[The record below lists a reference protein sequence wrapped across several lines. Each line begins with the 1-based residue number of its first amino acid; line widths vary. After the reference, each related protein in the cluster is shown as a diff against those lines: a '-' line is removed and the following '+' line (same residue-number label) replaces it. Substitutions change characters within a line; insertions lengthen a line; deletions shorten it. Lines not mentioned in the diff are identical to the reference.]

1 MNGKVKNIEL
11 KIYELLGIKVFRKM
25 AFGLYK
31 AIGLPFTIFMSK
43 EARRKIYS
51 SPSNYNMKKGHG
63 LQDLRDFKKM
73 LLLNTSI
80 HIWALSLCLP
90 HFFKV
95 IAGTASTLA
104 TINNLIPIV
113 INLYCIML
121 KRYNFIRINEVIK
134 KGLPHE
140 EKKKNEITD
149 ELKQADSLLAEH
161 TYKIVHKKG
170 KEKSIAFE
178 ELIAKANLSELKYYR
193 KCLKYFYYFN
203 QNVQNSD
210 IYSDKQQVNTYIRI
224 TNHKTLKLE
233 LKTNKENKKSN

>member
-1 MNGKVKNIEL
+1 MNKKLKNIEL

-25 AFGLYK
+25 AFELYK
-31 AIGLPFTIFMSK
+31 AIGLPFTIFISK

-95 IAGTASTLA
+95 ITGTASTLA

-121 KRYNFIRINEVIK
+121 QRYNFIRINEVIK
-134 KGLPHE
+134 KGFHM
-140 EKKKNEITD
+140 KK
-149 ELKQADSLLAEH
+149 
-161 TYKIVHKKG
+161 
-170 KEKSIAFE
+170 
-178 ELIAKANLSELKYYR
+178 R
-193 KCLKYFYYFN
+193 K
-203 QNVQNSD
+203 
-210 IYSDKQQVNTYIRI
+210 RM
-224 TNHKTLKLE
+224 KLQM
-233 LKTNKENKKSN
+233 N